1 MINDDSINLAATARD
16 IIDKTYYWKAEDRL
30 IAMYLAD
37 CQYHNT
43 YYVVFREDNLLRLA
57 WWAGITRA
65 DLYQKLREGVFPYRP
80 VFCGPYKDIKD
91 KEIKDIIAIKQDKP
105 GKGDCDMFYA
115 LELDGGEEFLNEFQ
129 QRTAP
134 F

>member
-1 MINDDSINLAATARD
+1 MINDDSINLAATARG
-16 IIDKTYYWKAEDRL
+16 IIDNTYYWKPEDRL

-37 CQYHNT
+37 CQYHNS
-43 YYVVFREDNLLRLA
+43 YCVVFREDNLRKLA

-65 DLYQKLREGVFPYRP
+65 DLYQKLREGVYPYRP

-91 KEIKDIIAIKQDKP
+91 EEIKVIIAIKRDKP
-105 GKGDCDMFYA
+105 IKGGCDMFYA
-115 LELDGGEEFLNEFQ
+115 LELDNSGEFLDEFQ
-129 QRTAP
+129 LRTAP

>member
-43 YYVVFREDNLLRLA
+43 YYVVFREDNLFRLA
-57 WWAGITRA
+57 WWAGMTRV
-65 DLYQKLREGVFPYRP
+65 DLYEKLREGVFPYRS
-80 VFCGPYKDIKD
+80 VFYGPYSLIKD
-91 KEIKDIIAIKQDKP
+91 KEIKDIISIKRDKP
-105 GKGDCDMFYA
+105 GKGDCDLFYV
-115 LELDGGEEFLNEFQ
+115 LELDDSEEFLNKFQ